1 MGFCQGGKPQLFE
14 SIVGI
19 GDEFSEE
26 DISATTSGF
35 RMYDEMARNG
45 PVRVETVD
53 DDLAQ
58 ASNITLHAGQLSS
71 RSAGESMSGT
81 DLIRVLLLAV
91 LGEDGERADTERQEG
106 TEQPHGWGERRSS
119 TTATRGCYAG
129 G

>member
-1 MGFCQGGKPQLFE
+1 
-14 SIVGI
+14 
-19 GDEFSEE
+19 
-26 DISATTSGF
+26 
-35 RMYDEMARNG
+35 MYDEMARNG

-58 ASNITLHAGQLSS
+58 ACNITLHAGQLSS

-119 TTATRGCYAG
+119 TTATRGCCRRLRRTLWLR
-129 G
+129 